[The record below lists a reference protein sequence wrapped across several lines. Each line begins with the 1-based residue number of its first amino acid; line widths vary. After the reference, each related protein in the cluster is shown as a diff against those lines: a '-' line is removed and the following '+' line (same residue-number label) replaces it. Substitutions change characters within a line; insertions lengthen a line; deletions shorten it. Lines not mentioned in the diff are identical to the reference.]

1 MMTGNNNYQNKE
13 KEHGFKSFIWSKI
26 QFIFEHVWMTLVK
39 ASEYELNIS
48 NKLTNVIVMFSPQ
61 LSESLVCFTAIFFLS
76 KA

>member
-48 NKLTNVIVMFSPQ
+48 NKLTT
-61 LSESLVCFTAIFFLS
+61 LL
-76 KA
+76 